1 VNAWWGALIG
11 AVLIL
16 GGLIALFV
24 FAPLTDAE
32 RERLRIDDADGP

>member
-1 VNAWWGALIG
+1 MNAWWWALIG

-24 FAPLTDAE
+24 FAPLSDAE
-32 RERLRIDDADGP
+32 RERLRIDDEVGP

>member
-1 VNAWWGALIG
+1 MNAWWWALIG

-24 FAPLTDAE
+24 FAPLSDAE
-32 RERLRIDDADGP
+32 RERLRIDDEEGP